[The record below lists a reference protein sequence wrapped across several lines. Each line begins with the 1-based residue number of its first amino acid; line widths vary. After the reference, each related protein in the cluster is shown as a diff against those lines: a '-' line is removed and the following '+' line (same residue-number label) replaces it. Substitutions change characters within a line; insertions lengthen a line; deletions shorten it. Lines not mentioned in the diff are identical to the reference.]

1 MSENIEIGRH
11 TLILTTAG
19 SFTVAG
25 RRLADP
31 VDTAEKLGKLILW
44 AARKLGGLKPVPLP
58 GGEPAPA
65 RVWVVGGA
73 VALLVGGA
81 AEDEDGGHTGGL
93 GRALAPLV
101 EQGWELRGGAGPAV
115 IVARGRGPERLTVE
129 ILPERHPWLAGE
141 DSAVVDDAVELGRRL
156 GAWFDATGVLPTTNA
171 AHSGAAVLDHIM
183 AGRSASGRGAV
194 LSSPGTLPAWVTLP
208 MRIQPPWATDIDQI
222 EREFQHCDELICLT
236 QDSPA
241 LASAGMLTFGYGAS
255 EPLDAAAAAAAAS
268 SAKRPFGTWLVELPA
283 AEDLQLP
290 NGLPLP
296 HPQMAV
302 SHRVQAW
309 ITTEDLAGLTADVRD
324 GGAGLTIEQLDVSEA
339 VVWRQQNRV
348 LEAWATKLRTARE
361 RFVNDPALL
370 RLISLA
376 INEYLTA
383 MADPHMWALQDEPPG
398 DSVSADD
405 NLRHHYQPVFAAT
418 IAAHAR
424 WRTRRAAM
432 RISREHRCWP
442 IYIEDTTMV
451 YGPTPAEADEPPIDL
466 ADTHTRLGRLITA
479 ARTELTQQTILALL
493 LAESTD
499 DVRAALT
506 AALGLSAIPAGH
518 AGPEIA
524 AGTPVRV
531 GESTPSVDG
540 DREPEVQTSDDE
552 VAAAEQ
558 GTAEPDPT
566 PTGSEHQDGR
576 STARRRA
583 PKRGQPVELGGNPA
597 AVLHTDGL
605 WMADGTKKELN
616 EPISHVGQVAE
627 LAYTHQLGYQLAPGY
642 GEPGQVWITEEAC
655 RAFGIDVDTVLEKKP
670 KDRDGVL
677 REITQE
683 IPFVAAAVADGWQLG
698 GAGEGGAARLGI
710 WTRVFPADKTRK
722 GVWVALIPGMA
733 SPDDSPKIVGN
744 VPVLIDGSNDD
755 GGVNLAP
762 AATVAH
768 RLKMLADALRFPLK
782 INPGVTA
789 IDLMKQTRPK
799 GTTIEEW
806 INGPLAPSTFDLP
819 FTINDVER
827 EFNWTRTLTTD
838 EQKCLYVHAYDRG
851 GSYPAAIAGLELPI
865 GEPVHFPDGSVF
877 EDPQRLKELIKAPG
891 LVTIVIPKQQ
901 DWRVPFLLNP
911 AGLQFTSPK
920 PTTTARLQ
928 HALVQGY
935 KPTVVEAYTW
945 PNHGRVLKGF
955 YERVRDA
962 SVSLDINDADAQA
975 ARNQSKVIRN
985 TGIGLLGSD
994 TNLKGKTG
1002 YDPMKRYSIVGKASA
1017 NIAYRI
1023 DQIGQATDR
1032 WPVAAEKDTVLYV
1045 SDSPDPRAAWPGEPA
1060 TWGRGFGQYKHEGS
1074 ALLVDHIQ
1082 YLNGGAYKG
1091 KAALLD
1097 PDEWA
1102 ELHPRCATHADAEAG
1117 S

>member
-1 MSENIEIGRH
+1 MSDAIEIGRH
-11 TLILTTAG
+11 ALILTTAG

-25 RRLADP
+25 RRLADA
-31 VDTAEKLGKLILW
+31 VDTADKLGKLIVW
-44 AARKLGGLKPVPLP
+44 AAQKRGGLKPLPLA
-58 GGEPAPA
+58 GELLPA
-65 RVWVVGGA
+65 RVWVVGSA
-73 VALLVGGA
+73 VALLAGDA
-81 AEDEDGGHTGGL
+81 ADDDRDAA
-93 GRALAPLV
+93 GRLSLTLAPLV
-101 EQGWELRGGAGPAV
+101 EQGWELRRGKGPSV
-115 IVARGRGPERLTVE
+115 IVARGRGPERLEVE
-129 ILPERHPWLAGE
+129 ILAEQHPWLAGG
-141 DSAVVDDAVELGRRL
+141 DTAVVDDAVELGRRL
-156 GAWFDATGVLPTTNA
+156 AAWFDATGVLPATNA
-171 AHSGAAVLDHIM
+171 AHSGAAVQDHIM
-183 AGRSASGRGAV
+183 AGRSANGRGAV
-194 LSSPGTLPAWVTLP
+194 VSSPGTLPAWVTLP
-208 MRIQPPWATDIDQI
+208 MRIQPPWAPDVDQI

-268 SAKRPFGTWLVELPA
+268 SAKRPFGAWLVELPA
-283 AEDLQLP
+283 AEDLPLP
-290 NGLPLP
+290 KGLPLP

-302 SHRVQAW
+302 GHRVQAW

-324 GGAGLTIEQLDVSEA
+324 GGAGLTIEHLDVTEA

-361 RFVNDPALL
+361 RFGDDPALL
-370 RLISLA
+370 RLINRA

-383 MADPHMWALQDEPPG
+383 MSYPHMWALQDEPPG
-398 DSVSADD
+398 MSVVADED
-405 NLRHHYQPVFAAT
+405 MRHHYQPVFAAT

-424 WRTRRAAM
+424 WRSRRAAM

-451 YGPTPAEADEPPIDL
+451 YGPTPAEVDEPPVDL
-466 ADTHTRLGRLITA
+466 ADTHTRLGRLIAA

-493 LAESTD
+493 LADSTD
-499 DVRAALT
+499 DVRATLT
-506 AALGLSAIPAGH
+506 AAFGLSAFPAGH
-518 AGPEIA
+518 AELETA
-524 AGTPVRV
+524 TGTPA
-531 GESTPSVDG
+531 GDIESTPSVDG
-540 DREPEVQTSDDE
+540 DREPDVQTSDE

-566 PTGSEHQDGR
+566 PAAPEHQDR
-576 STARRRA
+576 STTRRRA
-583 PKRGQPVELGGNPA
+583 PKRGQPVDLGGNPA
-597 AVLHTDGL
+597 AVLHIDGL
-605 WMADGTKKELN
+605 WMPDGTKRELQ
-616 EPISHVGQVAE
+616 EPITHVGQIAE

-642 GEPGQVWITEEAC
+642 WEPGQIWITEEAC
-655 RAFGIDVDTVLEKKP
+655 RAFGIDVDTVLETKP

-677 REITQE
+677 REITQD
-683 IPFVAAAVADGWQLG
+683 IPFIADAVAAGWQLG
-698 GAGEGGAARLGI
+698 GAGEGGASRLGI

-733 SPDDSPKIVGN
+733 SGDDSPKAVEESM
-744 VPVLIDGSNDD
+744 PVLIDGTNHD
-755 GGVNLAP
+755 GGVNLAS

-768 RLKMLADALRFPLK
+768 RLKLLADALRFPLK

-799 GTTIEEW
+799 GTTIQEW

-827 EFNWTRTLTTD
+827 DFNWTRTLIAD

-865 GEPVHFPDGSVF
+865 GEPVHYPDGSVF
-877 EDPQRLKELIKAPG
+877 EDPQRMDQLIKAPG
-891 LVTIVIPKQQ
+891 LVTIVIPEQQ

-911 AGLQFTSPK
+911 AGMQFTSPK

-935 KPTVVEAYTW
+935 KPIVVEAYTW

-962 SVSLDINDADAQA
+962 SVSLDINNDDAKV

-985 TGIGLLGSD
+985 AGIGLLGSE
-994 TNLKGKTG
+994 THLKGKTG

-1023 DQIGQATDR
+1023 DQIGQATGR
-1032 WPVAAEKDTVLYV
+1032 FPVAAEKDTLLYV
-1045 SDSPDPRAAWPGEPA
+1045 SDNPDPQAAWPGEPT
-1060 TWGRGFGQYKHEGS
+1060 TWGRRFGQYKHEGS
-1074 ALLVDHIQ
+1074 ALLADHIQ

-1097 PDEWA
+1097 PHEWA
-1102 ELHPRCATHADAEAG
+1102 DLHPVETAAEDIKG
-1117 S
+1117 GN